1 MQRLTHQL
9 EQEKGTIG
17 QVLDSYRQGC
27 HQVMDQLFK
36 VHKDRIELYRQQIQS
51 VREQHSDLC
60 QDLIRRLE
68 ENDRRIQERLCSG
81 V

>member
-9 EQEKGTIG
+9 EQENGTIG

-36 VHKDRIELYRQQIQS
+36 VHKDRIELHRQQIQS